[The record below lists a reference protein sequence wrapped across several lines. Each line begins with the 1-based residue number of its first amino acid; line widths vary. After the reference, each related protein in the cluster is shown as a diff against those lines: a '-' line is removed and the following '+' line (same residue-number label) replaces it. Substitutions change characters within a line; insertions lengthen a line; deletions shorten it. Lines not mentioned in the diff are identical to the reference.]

1 MMLIVVFMLA
11 CLVLLVLLVDC
22 STLLQPI
29 VGLLL
34 VLHMLSMLD
43 RLPISMPLL
52 LLRSMNPLRPLNP
65 VGLLVLY
72 MVLLPPVMS
81 LAKASSLLLQPY
93 VEPLQLILNDL
104 PLIRSVVLLL
114 TWRQATRGP
123 SLL

>member
-1 MMLIVVFMLA
+1 
-11 CLVLLVLLVDC
+11 
-22 STLLQPI
+22 
-29 VGLLL
+29 
-34 VLHMLSMLD
+34 
-43 RLPISMPLL
+43 MPLL